1 MSNKLCPA
9 CGESIHR
16 SHTRGLKERLVKS
29 LSSYRTYRCHDC
41 GWRGWLKREQI
52 NKRSFTLKTKVSIVL
67 ALVAT
72 ALVAIYIIGEVIP
85 HTPAPVYDE
94 QLDR

>member
-1 MSNKLCPA
+1 
-9 CGESIHR
+9 
-16 SHTRGLKERLVKS
+16 
-29 LSSYRTYRCHDC
+29 
-41 GWRGWLKREQI
+41 LKREQI

-72 ALVAIYIIGEVIP
+72 ALAAIYIIGEVIP
-85 HTPAPVYDE
+85 HTPTPAYDE